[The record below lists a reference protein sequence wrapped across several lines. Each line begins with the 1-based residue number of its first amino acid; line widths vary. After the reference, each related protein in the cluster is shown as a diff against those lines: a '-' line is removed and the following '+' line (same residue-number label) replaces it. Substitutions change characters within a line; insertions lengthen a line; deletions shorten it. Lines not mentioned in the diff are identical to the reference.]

1 MIRITDLD
9 VTAMRPYERKEK
21 IMKKFNGKILTA
33 VAVIVCAGSVYA
45 FPRPHG
51 FHHHHHHCGGRGLF
65 EGLAIAGTAMAG
77 AALVSDIVATQRAA
91 SQPQTVVV
99 QQPAPVVVQPAPV
112 VVQQPAPVVVQQ
124 PVATT
129 VVRGGVVAF

>member
-1 MIRITDLD
+1 MNNFS
-9 VTAMRPYERKEK
+9 K
-21 IMKKFNGKILTA
+21 KILTVAAA
-33 VAVIVCAGSVYA
+33 VACVGSVFA
-45 FPRPHG
+45 FPGPRGHFAPRPAP
-51 FHHHHHHCGGRGLF
+51 FHHHYHHHHCGGSRGLF

-77 AALVSDIVATQRAA
+77 AALVSDVIATQRAA

-124 PVATT
+124 PVVAPAVATT
-129 VVRGGVVAF
+129 VVAPGRVIYR

>member
-1 MIRITDLD
+1 
-9 VTAMRPYERKEK
+9 
-21 IMKKFNGKILTA
+21 MKKFNGKILTA

>member
-1 MIRITDLD
+1 MN
-9 VTAMRPYERKEK
+9 
-21 IMKKFNGKILTA
+21 KFTGKILTA
-33 VAVIVCAGSVYA
+33 VAVIACAGSVFA
-45 FPRPHG
+45 FPGPRGFHHRPHPAPM
-51 FHHHHHHCGGRGLF
+51 HHHHHCGGRGLF

-77 AALVSDIVATQRAA
+77 VALVNDIVATQRAA
-91 SQPQTVVV
+91 SQPQTVVVQQPAPVVV

-112 VVQQPAPVVVQQ
+112 VVQQPAPVVVQR

>member
-1 MIRITDLD
+1 MN
-9 VTAMRPYERKEK
+9 
-21 IMKKFNGKILTA
+21 KFNGKILTA
-33 VAVIVCAGSVYA
+33 VAVIVCAGSVFA
-45 FPRPHG
+45 FPGPHG
-51 FHHHHHHCGGRGLF
+51 FRHHYHPVPAHHYHHHHCGGRGLF

-112 VVQQPAPVVVQQ
+112 VVQQP
-124 PVATT
+124 VATT

>member
-1 MIRITDLD
+1 MNNFS
-9 VTAMRPYERKEK
+9 K
-21 IMKKFNGKILTA
+21 KILTVAAA
-33 VAVIVCAGSVYA
+33 VVCAGSVFA
-45 FPRPHG
+45 FPGPRGHFGPRPVPVHR
-51 FHHHHHHCGGRGLF
+51 HYHHHHCGGSRGLF

-77 AALVSDIVATQRAA
+77 AALVSDIIATQRAA

-124 PVATT
+124 PVVVPKVATT
-129 VVRGGVVAF
+129 VVAPGRVVYR